1 MKKRKSTL
9 TPKLRQNWWIDML
22 LGISAV
28 MAILTSIYFL
38 VYPVGGYQGG
48 RNPSYNAVLIFD
60 RRTWDILHT
69 WTGAAMIVAA
79 LVHIII
85 HWQWITRTISRTWQ
99 VVIGKRKG
107 FGLRLTYNI
116 ILDAVIAI
124 SFLVC
129 AISGVYFMYFA
140 PSGSSS
146 QSFIFSSNTWD
157 LIHTWSGIVMVIA
170 AVLHFALHWK
180 WVANI
185 TGKVF
190 GTRNSTALSMDETRP
205 VEVMAPTFSK

>member
-1 MKKRKSTL
+1 MKKRKSRL

-22 LGISAV
+22 LGLSAV
-28 MAILTSIYFL
+28 LAIVSSIYFL
-38 VYPVGGYQGG
+38 VYPIGGYQGG

-60 RRTWDILHT
+60 RRTWDSLHT

-79 LVHIII
+79 IVHIMI
-85 HWQWITRTISRTWQ
+85 HWQWIVGTIKRSWQ
-99 VVIGKRKG
+99 VITGKRKG

-116 ILDAVIAI
+116 LLDALIAI

-140 PSGSSS
+140 SSGSSS
-146 QSFIFSSNTWD
+146 QSFIFSHSTWD
-157 LIHTWSGIVMVIA
+157 LIHTWSGVIMVIA

-180 WVANI
+180 WVTNI
-185 TGKVF
+185 TKKIF
-190 GTRNSTALSMDETRP
+190 GTRGSKSMGMADTRHLEVINSTIGE
-205 VEVMAPTFSK
+205 